1 MGERKSI
8 RLSTQQLDALEEME
22 RQGDADNQSE
32 ALRTALNAGLRDMG
46 YRNGEKADTTLRR
59 NIRRMAHT
67 LAMMAVGMLGV
78 VLVYPVEIVRIAVVA
93 PAVMS
98 VTMYA
103 VDQFLEQY
111 EPAVSRRLARTFK
124 QRQAATDGGEE
135 MN

>member
-8 RLSTQQLDALEEME
+8 RLSTQQLDALDEMT

-59 NIRRMAHT
+59 NIRRSGNV
-67 LAMMAVGMLGV
+67 LAMMALGLLGV
-78 VLVYPVEIVRIAVVA
+78 VLVYPVEIFRLAVVA
-93 PAVMS
+93 PAIMS

-103 VDQFLEQY
+103 TDMVLERY
-111 EPAVSRRLARTFK
+111 EPAVSRRIVRFF
-124 QRQAATDGGEE
+124 GGTTA
-135 MN
+135 